1 MSMLRAL
8 ALITA
13 TWLCVAVC
21 TGCNRRPDTALH
33 PFSWQRLPAASA
45 VRRIVIVP
53 IDRSNTNGRAAQ
65 GLDTALADSL
75 RDIAQQVVIEADPRD
90 LPATLAGAVLS
101 DRIRADDLLALR
113 DRYHAD
119 AVLIG
124 RLHHFNGYDPISV
137 GLTLH
142 LVSCLDG
149 STLWSASGSFDGS
162 RDTVQKD
169 IAAWYRRRQA
179 DRGNTVQTWQ
189 TVLHTPSL
197 FSRYVGDRLFAT
209 LAEAR

>member
-1 MSMLRAL
+1 MTMLRPLTMLTVA
-8 ALITA
+8 
-13 TWLCVAVC
+13 WLCVAAFA
-21 TGCNRRPDTALH
+21 GCNRRPDTALH
-33 PFSWQRLPAASA
+33 PFSWQRLPAVND
-45 VRRIVIVP
+45 VRRIVIIP
-53 IDRSNTNGRAAQ
+53 IDRSGANGRSSQ

-75 RDIAQQVVIEADPRD
+75 RDIAQHVVIEADPKD
-90 LPATLAGAVLS
+90 LPSSLTGAVLS

-113 DRYHAD
+113 DHYHAD
-119 AVLIG
+119 AVMIG
-124 RLHHFNGYDPISV
+124 RLHHFNGYDPISA

-142 LVSCLDG
+142 LVSCMDG
-149 STLWSASGSFDGS
+149 SVLWSASGSFDGS

-197 FSRYVGDRLFAT
+197 FSRYIGDRLFVT